1 MYEKKRKKGMRQG
14 QAKELE
20 FHSEGVEEPL
30 MGFKQVSV
38 MFRFTLLNS
47 PL

>member
-1 MYEKKRKKGMRQG
+1 MREG
-14 QAKELE
+14 HTKELG

-30 MGFKQVSV
+30 MGFKQVSI
-38 MFRFTLLNS
+38 MSRFPLLNS